1 MTLLS
6 ETVWLFTCIDEI
18 VWYCSLAIRLHT
30 KEIDSF
36 ILVRHWH
43 LSVLKIDL
51 VGYIFIMTPLCWKIR
66 PLVSKYK
73 DKNIFGKKQT
83 TLTTLTKSLYYFT
96 YNSRGSE
103 SLPINTSCIFFSP
116 FHLKWMC
123 MNQLKRYCFWYTTN
137 YVTWVMGNGIN
148 LKQNC
153 SSSLLPTYHLLS
165 ECVSLSPSTHF
176 SRPVPIV
183 PLHQIQPYTP
193 AEDL

>member
-1 MTLLS
+1 M
-6 ETVWLFTCIDEI
+6 
-18 VWYCSLAIRLHT
+18 
-30 KEIDSF
+30 
-36 ILVRHWH
+36 
-43 LSVLKIDL
+43 
-51 VGYIFIMTPLCWKIR
+51 
-66 PLVSKYK
+66 
-73 DKNIFGKKQT
+73 
-83 TLTTLTKSLYYFT
+83 TKSLYYFT

-137 YVTWVMGNGIN
+137 HVTWVMGNGIN

-165 ECVSLSPSTHF
+165 VCVSLSPSTHF
-176 SRPVPIV
+176 SRSVPIV

-193 AEDL
+193 AETYSAFLLWKKVLKYLGRLKDWLIYVCSSPLLDIHKVFHRFNRSGV